1 MKKIFMFLMV
11 LFVISACDSGDG
23 KIKKVKIDSDEKV
36 LESFAN
42 GSPRIVRVF
51 KERDG
56 KSDFEYEKEYYDDGN
71 LLKEGAI
78 VDNSK
83 DGPWKSYYRDGTL
96 WSEGY
101 FVKGKRD
108 GVTKS
113 YYPNGK
119 LKYEGNFT
127 LGEKSGQWN
136 FYKEDGTFDKMAT
149 FMAPGTKDTVSF
161 ELPSQDGQEGGH

>member
-1 MKKIFMFLMV
+1 MFLMV
-11 LFVISACDSGDG
+11 LFVISACGSGDG
-23 KIKKVKIDSDEKV
+23 KTKKVKIGSDEKV

-83 DGPWKSYYRDGTL
+83 DGLWKSYYRDGTL

-108 GVTKS
+108 GMSKS

-119 LKYEGNFT
+119 LKYEGAFT

-136 FYKEDGTFDKMAT
+136 FYKEDGSFDKVVT
-149 FMAPGTKDTVSF
+149 FMMPDTQDTLTL
-161 ELPSQDGQEGGH
+161 ELPSQDGQEDGH